1 MSQTEDDPEIML
13 EVCVDSVES
22 ANAYVAISR
31 VSRYPSINALLAP
44 SKEVPNVWNCAD
56 R

>member
-22 ANAYVAISR
+22 ANAYVAISCYTASIK
-31 VSRYPSINALLAP
+31 VSLN
-44 SKEVPNVWNCAD
+44 
-56 R
+56 